1 MSNEYVRFVPETRML
16 SLEQLDVVFK
26 QPTREFWRWAW
37 NEEARWIWG
46 CLRDW
51 RKPVEEHRPQF
62 YDRLTLEEQHSHSF
76 DGFDLEERSVATELR
91 SRASSRQGNHT

>member
-1 MSNEYVRFVPETRML
+1 ML

-46 CLRDW
+46 CLKDW
-51 RKPVEEHRPQF
+51 RKVVEEQRPQF
-62 YDRLTLEEQHSHSF
+62 YDRLTLEEQQSQF
-76 DGFDLEERSVATELR
+76 YDERALEEQSVSTELR
-91 SRASSRQGNHT
+91 SRPSSMQGNHTWQARGQS